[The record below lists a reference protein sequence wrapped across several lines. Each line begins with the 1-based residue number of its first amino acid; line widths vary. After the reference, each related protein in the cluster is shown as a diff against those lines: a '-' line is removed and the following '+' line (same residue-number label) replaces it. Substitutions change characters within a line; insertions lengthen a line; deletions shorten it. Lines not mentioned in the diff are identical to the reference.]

1 MVAEKKQLSIDTRHY
16 HVLSLIPPFV
26 DVCLGSIAIK
36 QPEFAKI
43 VELAG
48 SYPNDPRLIQMVR
61 LAGDASAKVPYL
73 LDESET
79 PGSILAELRQLARP
93 HVERIKS
100 LPDQVQAAMHL
111 LLSMNVVPDGCEA
124 AAIPALLEFDRI
136 QEAMVAELHERMSG
150 RQLAR
155 DFQESNLAALRMLD
169 QDWPDLRG
177 EASGLRRRGLLPESA
192 SMQYQPFFDRTGRLI
207 SLHEI
212 CAILDAPHAHALQ
225 ALTPP
230 VLKRPLPAEVP
241 VPLTGS
247 VDWLIRE
254 VGKVGRHVTRAL
266 LEIIKAHLAAERIS
280 LEARNYALINQQ
292 AVEALREYI
301 EKNP

>member
-1 MVAEKKQLSIDTRHY
+1 MVTGKKPLNIDTRHY
-16 HVLSLIPPFV
+16 HMLSLIPPFV
-26 DVCLGSIAIK
+26 DVCLGTIAIK

-43 VELAG
+43 VALAD
-48 SYPNDPRLIQMVR
+48 SYPNDPRLVEMVR
-61 LAGDASAKVPYL
+61 QAGDASAKVPYL
-73 LDESET
+73 LDEGET
-79 PGSILAELRQLARP
+79 PGSILAELRQIARP

-100 LPDQVQAAMHL
+100 LPAQVQAAMHL
-111 LLSMNVVPDGCEA
+111 RLSINEVPDGCETA
-124 AAIPALLEFDRI
+124 VIPALLEVDRI

-155 DFQESNLAALRMLD
+155 DFQESNLTALQRLD
-169 QDWPDLRG
+169 QDWPHLRG
-177 EASGLRRRGLLPESA
+177 EAGGLRSRGLLPEKA

-225 ALTPP
+225 MLTPP

-266 LEIIKAHLAAERIS
+266 LEIIKAHLATERIS

-292 AVEALREYI
+292 AIEALREYI
-301 EKNP
+301 EKTP